1 MEFIFNI
8 AIGIILCG
16 FLFFSTTISDM
27 TVEADLFGSGGFPIL
42 FSVIGLFLLL
52 LSTLQT
58 MKAKKTS
65 ADADKKEDDEA
76 VLNRTGAKKVG
87 CLILALAIY
96 ISLMTRVGF
105 PIMTFLFIITCVTAV
120 GYRDYKWSVLFA
132 LLFTTLLVIVFGRI
146 FFIALPRGVGI
157 FKDLSYF
164 LY

>member
-96 ISLMTRVGF
+96 IFLMTRVGF

-132 LLFTTLLVIVFGRI
+132 LLFTTLLV
-146 FFIALPRGVGI
+146 
-157 FKDLSYF
+157 
-164 LY
+164 

>member
-8 AIGIILCG
+8 
-16 FLFFSTTISDM
+16 
-27 TVEADLFGSGGFPIL
+27 ADLFGSGGFPIL

-96 ISLMTRVGF
+96 IFLMTRVGF